1 MTTQARS
8 TLEPASADRHLP
20 PLDEA
25 LTNAGVGDG
34 GKVPPDEAETLRL
47 CQGFLVGAA
56 LSLCG
61 FWGPLAL
68 MAWWWF
74 R

>member
-1 MTTQARS
+1 MTTEARS
-8 TLEPASADRHLP
+8 TLEPASAIRHLP
-20 PLDEA
+20 PGAAVD
-25 LTNAGVGDG
+25 DG
-34 GKVPPDEAETLRL
+34 GKIPPDEGETLG
-47 CQGFLVGAA
+47 QGLLVGGA

-74 R
+74 W

>member
-8 TLEPASADRHLP
+8 TLEPASADRRLP
-20 PLDEA
+20 PGAAVE
-25 LTNAGVGDG
+25 DG
-34 GKVPPDEAETLRL
+34 EKVPPDEGETLRL